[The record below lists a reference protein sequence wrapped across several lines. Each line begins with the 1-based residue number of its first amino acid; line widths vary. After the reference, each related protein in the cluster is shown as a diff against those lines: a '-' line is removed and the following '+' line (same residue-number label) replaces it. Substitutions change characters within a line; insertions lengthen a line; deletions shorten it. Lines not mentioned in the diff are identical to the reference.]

1 LANTPRSNILIG
13 VISCDLAFIYNSNNM
28 QDSKIYWPIGQQLWY
43 VLSFDLVG
51 SLPIDQLEYE
61 PDVTPYKISLA
72 VSVLP
77 QK

>member
-1 LANTPRSNILIG
+1 
-13 VISCDLAFIYNSNNM
+13 M
-28 QDSKIYWPIGQQLWY
+28 QESKIYWPIGQQLFGMY
-43 VLSFDLVG
+43 SSFDLVG

>member
-1 LANTPRSNILIG
+1 
-13 VISCDLAFIYNSNNM
+13 M